1 MVVCISKGDDIE
13 KSSHRAHSS
22 SIGEM
27 IHRENG
33 RRKKENSSESFVV
46 ILLAKEEDKLFTR
59 ENLKTHRNN
68 FVDRFLRRIRLGD
81 DLDASKL
88 GSECKHDDV
97 RGERQYL

>member
-1 MVVCISKGDDIE
+1 SKGDDIE

-22 SIGEM
+22 SIGEL

-33 RRKKENSSESFVV
+33 RKKENSSESVA
-46 ILLAKEEDKLFTR
+46 ILLSREKRRINYTR
-59 ENLKTHRNN
+59 ENLTTHRNN
-68 FVDRFLRRIRLGD
+68 FVDRFLRRGSLGD

-97 RGERQYL
+97 RER

>member
-1 MVVCISKGDDIE
+1 MVCVSKGDDGQYVIE

-22 SIGEM
+22 SIGEV

-33 RRKKENSSESFVV
+33 RKKENSSEPSR
-46 ILLAKEEDKLFTR
+46 ASEEDKTLALFVR
-59 ENLKTHRNN
+59 NLMTHRNN
-68 FVDRFLRRIRLGD
+68 FVDRFLRRISLGD

-97 RGERQYL
+97 RER